1 MPPPRRSTQIPP
13 LAASNMKK
21 KQAQFHSRDDLEE
34 DTVLP
39 VFGGGKGGQRINPPS
54 HKHPNTRS
62 PCTLGT
68 STERWTPRERRNLPA
83 SPLCSPQKPDNLP
96 DASNSNAPTAEAF
109 VRRDRDRLCDRDP
122 CHRGSVKPPSLRE
135 SHSSAKNIDLS
146 IPKLTVILSKESSS
160 GIETC
165 FGDPLLS
172 DDDGAL
178 TRSIS
183 QLDRFPLC
191 SGSNSNIYRANLMR
205 SDGQKILVAM
215 KAIRIHDDDLAE
227 TDSIMKRLKREVGVW
242 SKLKHPNILPFLGVY
257 DIDAPLPIFLS
268 PFYKFGHVENYLR
281 NHPSANRHQLMHG
294 VAFGLEYLHKND
306 VVHGNLEARNVLVDK
321 RHVPCI
327 CDFGFSRIVGEAGFT
342 TYGIGSTTHI
352 APELFA
358 VLDMDGES
366 TKLTPPARATKSSDV
381 YSFGCLALEIL
392 NPAPPP
398 AKIGSPFVTPEG
410 LDALRPNRPDYPTGT
425 VSHDMWFVLDQCWF
439 VDPHQR
445 PTMAEIL
452 ASLAFSVAQRR
463 ESLTVPGLVLK
474 TFSDGCS
481 DGEEIGFG
489 DPCLRSLPGEERR
502 PRYLV
507 EHRMFA
513 TGDYC
518 DIFRGN
524 LNLWD
529 GQGVQVAVKII
540 RPNSND
546 DPTQVQALMNRLNR
560 EARLWTKLRH
570 PNVLPFLGIYDVGR
584 AIPILVSPFCKFG
597 HVREYLQNH
606 SHANRNQLV
615 HGVAAGVKYLHDL
628 GIVHGDLKAENVLI
642 DKRGVAS
649 IVDFGIF
656 SIVDVHDSPPDRTMH
671 MAPELLAASPK
682 LVRVKHRPS
691 PPTKMSDMYSFALV
705 ILEIL
710 TVEGPREPLLAVSVQ
725 APAKPVEAF
734 LRPTRAQYGV
744 DMVSPSMWTVL
755 EQCWNFNPELR
766 PPITEILDSPPF
778 FGLGR

>member
-1 MPPPRRSTQIPP
+1 MLRGLT
-13 LAASNMKK
+13 
-21 KQAQFHSRDDLEE
+21 
-34 DTVLP
+34 
-39 VFGGGKGGQRINPPS
+39 
-54 HKHPNTRS
+54 
-62 PCTLGT
+62 
-68 STERWTPRERRNLPA
+68 
-83 SPLCSPQKPDNLP
+83 
-96 DASNSNAPTAEAF
+96 
-109 VRRDRDRLCDRDP
+109 DP
-122 CHRGSVKPPSLRE
+122 
-135 SHSSAKNIDLS
+135 
-146 IPKLTVILSKESSS
+146 
-160 GIETC
+160 
-165 FGDPLLS
+165 FLS

-178 TRSIS
+178 TRSIT

-215 KAIRIHDDDLAE
+215 KAIRMHDDAQAE
-227 TDSIMKRLKREVGVW
+227 TDSIMRRLKREVGVW

-257 DIDAPLPIFLS
+257 DIGAPLPIFLS
-268 PFYKFGHVENYLR
+268 PFYKFGHVGNYLK
-281 NHPSANRHQLMHG
+281 NHPSADRHQLMHG

-306 VVHGNLEARNVLVDK
+306 VVHGGLEARNILIDK
-321 RHVPCI
+321 HHVPCI
-327 CDFGFSRIVGEAGFT
+327 CDFGFSRINCL
-342 TYGIGSTTHI
+342 
-352 APELFA
+352 LFWIW
-358 VLDMDGES
+358 MGES
-366 TKLTPPARATKSSDV
+366 TKLTPPALATKSSDV

-425 VSHDMWFVLDQCWF
+425 VSRELWFVLDQCWF

-445 PTMAEIL
+445 PTMTEIL
-452 ASLAFSVAQRR
+452 ASLAFSVEPRR
-463 ESLTVPGLVLK
+463 ESLTVPELMLK
-474 TFSDGCS
+474 TSSEAGS

-489 DPCLRSLPGEERR
+489 DSCLRSLPGEERR

-513 TGDYC
+513 TGGYC

-546 DPTQVQALMNRLNR
+546 DPPQVQALMNLQRLHR

-570 PNVLPFLGIYDVGR
+570 PNVLPFLGMYDVGR

-597 HVREYLQNH
+597 HV
-606 SHANRNQLV
+606 

-628 GIVHGDLKAENVLI
+628 DIVHGDLKAENVLI

-656 SIVDVHDSPPDRTMH
+656 SIVNVRDFPAPDRTY

-682 LVRVKHRPS
+682 LVHGTVTKQKPN
-691 PPTKMSDMYSFALV
+691 PPTKMSDMYSFAL
-705 ILEIL
+705 IL
-710 TVEGPREPLLAVSVQ
+710 TVEGLREPLSATSVQ
-725 APAKPVEAF
+725 APAKPVEIF
-734 LRPTRAQYGV
+734 LRPTRAQYGI
-744 DMVSPSMWTVL
+744 DMVSPSMWTIL
-755 EQCWNFNPELR
+755 EQCWNSNPELR
-766 PPITEILDSPPF
+766 PPIAEILDSPPF